1 MLKNFCGQ
9 SMKPLRNFLFIQE
22 QLLDLL
28 KVEICPWFELGGPYA
43 SKNNPFTILLL
54 NNVGTMNGA
63 WDRLC
68 KEQAH
73 AL

>member
-1 MLKNFCGQ
+1 MLKKFCGP
-9 SMKPLRNFLFIQE
+9 SKKPLRNFLFIQE

-28 KVEICPWFELGGPYA
+28 KAENCLWFESGEPYA
-43 SKNNPFTILLL
+43 SKNNQFAILLL
-54 NNVGTMNGA
+54 NNVSTMNGA

-73 AL
+73 AI